1 MRAVSIVAAA
11 AVSALGRGL
20 AAQSA
25 ALSGAHADVLAEDAE
40 LAAHGI
46 KHALV
51 GRVRDRLP
59 QPELDR
65 ATRLLLVAAH
75 DLRADLE
82 ARMPDF
88 RSLRVA
94 VIVGT
99 TSGAMQSMESAFACL
114 SRGERV
120 PLELAKA
127 ASYSSPVGYLLEALG
142 LPDAPS
148 QQVLAAC
155 ASSTLAIGLGC
166 RWLEAGHADLVL
178 AGGYDALS
186 AFVTAGFDALGA
198 LTRSQ
203 PRPFHPQR
211 DGMALG
217 EGAALVALARAPAR
231 HTLARVLGFGS
242 SSDAV
247 HVTAPDREGRGL
259 HAAAV
264 AALADAGIEAGA
276 VDFVSA
282 HATATPYN
290 DAAEAKALHSLFG
303 ERSVP
308 VQTWKAVIGH
318 TLGAAGVLETLAATE
333 ALRQGR
339 LPPHLADLEAG
350 IASGAATAAVSSGS
364 SLRYA
369 LKLSAAFGG
378 LNAALVLGSPTNAEP
393 GAARPQRGVRLT
405 ARGPFVQAAEPE
417 LLARLAP
424 DTASRTARVDT
435 LSELVLAAVARLLS
449 ELPERP
455 GSSTAVIVGSACVTL
470 EVNEAFDRRRRT
482 GQAVEPRRFPA
493 TSPNLAAG
501 LCSIA
506 FGFRGP
512 ALCVTP
518 NPYRD
523 AALMAYDLIALGDV
537 DSAIV
542 VTAEDAGAVV
552 EGFCTSM
559 GRPWP
564 RRGATATWFSANGTG
579 ELLSRPDWAQPDA
592 FRTESA
598 GRARSSTEPGAE
610 RA

>member
-25 ALSGAHADVLAEDAE
+25 AVSGAHVGALAQDAE
-40 LAAHGI
+40 LAALGI
-46 KHALV
+46 QHALV
-51 GRVRDRLP
+51 GRVRVRLP
-59 QPELDR
+59 HPELDR

-75 DLRADLE
+75 DLRKDLE

-88 RSLRVA
+88 RGRRVA
-94 VIVGT
+94 LIIGT
-99 TSGAMQSMESAFACL
+99 TSGAMQSMESAFAYL
-114 SRGERV
+114 SRGESV
-120 PLELAKA
+120 PRELAKA
-127 ASYSSPVGYLLEALG
+127 ACYSSPVSYLLEAMG

-155 ASSTLAIGLGC
+155 ASSTVAIGLGC
-166 RWLEAGHADLVL
+166 RWLEAGHADIVL

-186 AFVTAGFDALGA
+186 AFVAAGFDALGA

-217 EGAALVALARAPAR
+217 EGAALVALARAPAC
-231 HTLARVLGFGS
+231 HTLARVLGFGA

-290 DAAEAKALHSLFG
+290 DAAEAKVLRSLFG
-303 ERSVP
+303 ARPIP
-308 VQTWKAVIGH
+308 VQTWKAMIGH
-318 TLGAAGVLETLAATE
+318 TLGAAGVLEALAAAD

-339 LPPHLADLEAG
+339 LPPSLADLEAG
-350 IASGAATAAVSSGS
+350 VASAEASVAVANSSG
-364 SLRYA
+364 LQYA

-378 LNAALVLGSPTNAEP
+378 LNAALVLGSASNGDS
-393 GAARPQRGVRLT
+393 GAARPHRGVRLA
-405 ARGPFVQAAEPE
+405 ARGPFVQAADPE

-424 DTASRTARVDT
+424 ETVSRTTRVDT
-435 LSELVLAAVARLLS
+435 LSELVLAAVARLLC

-455 GSSTAVIVGSACVTL
+455 GSDTAVIVGSACVTL
-470 EVNEAFDRRRRT
+470 EVNEAFDRRRRS

-518 NPYRD
+518 CAYRD
-523 AALMAYDLIALGDV
+523 AALIAYDLIALGDV

-542 VTAEDAGAVV
+542 VTAEDVGAAV
-552 EGFCTSM
+552 EGLCISM
-559 GRPWP
+559 GCPSP
-564 RRGATATWFSANGTG
+564 ARGATARLFSANGTG
-579 ELLSRPDWAQPDA
+579 ELLSRPDWTEPGA
-592 FRTESA
+592 FRTESG
-598 GRARSSTEPGAE
+598 GRARSSTDSSAG